1 MHKCFFN
8 LKFIVNFNTI
18 YFYLK
23 MNKSL
28 FTYFFTFTA
37 FMATAQ
43 PSYTGTLSYSSL
55 PMDGSYIELECN
67 VTVFVKD
74 ASTVLLLGHKTN
86 SIRITGV
93 HYHGREIP
101 VSSIPAS
108 VIEKIKGNIRVSV
121 SWDLYN
127 SNKLI
132 MRMGHNY
139 RSQVNWAVVQGLPSK
154 ESYNTAI
161 TESGHKLYNSGAIT
175 ISNVKIEDAGAWLSG
190 VAEQLSQ
197 LSNPARKEPAVATE
211 NNTGQKK
218 TTTATANNKSNTG
231 TEVEINGAAN
241 TGNGAKSKVGNSS
254 DDDYW
259 GTGNSTAAKKPE
271 GKQAGIPDDAPPMVM
286 DKAGNYYVQ
295 NEHGKYVKTDKA
307 NYDAV
312 KKDYHTAKN
321 SSATE
326 AYDTQKKQNEQA
338 VLKEFYDGQNDFID
352 NMKKQQA
359 KSERDGQLMA
369 TSYYTAQAKSQARE
383 GLQDLSRLDGSFESL
398 EDLNAAFYQQYSAI
412 SDQHQQLTDAG
423 RDKVAA
429 NMDYAF
435 KDADANTAAFK
446 GLATGLANLAS
457 DAAAEREARQ
467 ARERLK
473 AERAEQARLIKER
486 KWRTLLAM
494 RTELLKKFPEGGV
507 PLSFHKVPGNDLYF
521 FAYVLAPG
529 ALNEE
534 KTTVQV
540 SNVYHVQRHN
550 DGAWPFKNTIVNE
563 LKKASGA
570 ANNLVMV
577 GYYTDQEQANQMH
590 EAFVN
595 IAMKSDMNILT
606 FNYKGKKSSAAAG
619 GANNDF
625 WSGAAG
631 NKPSQKATPKTNKSN
646 NKSSEDDFWV
656 GENKKPVKH
665 PPEKPSQK
673 KNDDFWE

>member
-1 MHKCFFN
+1 
-8 LKFIVNFNTI
+8 
-18 YFYLK
+18 
-23 MNKSL
+23 MNKSI
-28 FTYFFTFTA
+28 FTYFFTFAA

-43 PSYTGTLSYSSL
+43 TNYTGTLSYSSL
-55 PMDGSYIELECN
+55 PMNGSYIQLECN

-74 ASTVLLLGHKTN
+74 ASDVLLLGHKTN
-86 SIRITGV
+86 STRITGV

-154 ESYNTAI
+154 ESYNRAT
-161 TESGHKLYNSGAIT
+161 TESGHKLYNSGAIK

-197 LSNPARKEPAVATE
+197 LSNPARKEPAVAAD

-231 TEVEINGAAN
+231 TQVEINGAAN
-241 TGNGAKSKVGNSS
+241 TGNGAKSKVENSS
-254 DDDYW
+254 VDDYW
-259 GTGNSTAAKKPE
+259 GTGKSTAAKKPE

-295 NEHGKYVKTDKA
+295 NENGKYEKTDKA
-307 NYDAV
+307 SYDAV
-312 KKDYHTAKN
+312 KKKYNNAKN
-321 SSATE
+321 SAATE
-326 AYDTQKKQNEQA
+326 AYNTQKKQNEQA
-338 VLKEFYDGQNDFID
+338 VLKEFYDGQNDMLNHIE
-352 NMKKQQA
+352 KQKA
-359 KSERDGQLMA
+359 KNERDGELMA
-369 TSYYTAQAKSQARE
+369 SSYYAAQARSQARE

-398 EDLNAAFYQQYSAI
+398 EELNAAFYRQYSAI
-412 SDQHQQLTDAG
+412 SGQTQQLTDAG
-423 RDKVAA
+423 RNRVAA
-429 NMDYAF
+429 DMDYAF
-435 KDADANTAAFK
+435 KDADANTAAYK

-473 AERAEQARLIKER
+473 AQREEQARLIKER
-486 KWRTLLAM
+486 KWQALLTM

-507 PLSFHKVPGNDLYF
+507 PLSFHKVPGNDLHF
-521 FAYVLAPG
+521 FAYVLARE
-529 ALNEE
+529 AINEE
-534 KTTVQV
+534 RPTVQV
-540 SNVYHVQRHN
+540 SNVYLVQRHN
-550 DGAWPFKNTIVNE
+550 DGGWPFKNTIVNE
-563 LKKASGA
+563 LKKAAGA

-577 GYYTDQEQANQMH
+577 GYYTDQDQANQMH
-590 EAFVN
+590 KAFVD
-595 IAMKSDMNILT
+595 IARKSDMNILT
-606 FNYKGKKSSAAAG
+606 FTYKGKKSSATAG

-625 WSGAAG
+625 WSGASG
-631 NKPSQKATPKTNKSN
+631 NKPSQKATPETNKSN

-656 GENKKPVKH
+656 GENKKPVKQ